1 MTASI
6 GRGSRHRAWR
16 SRRLC
21 RGAVGARGTW
31 ALSLAL
37 LVGCASSASV
47 GGTRYASVNGREL
60 AEPDEAPPLEGGEHS
75 LSLEVAT
82 VRALERSPDLAVQR
96 LDPAIATTFEE
107 IERAEFGA
115 TLFAD
120 GQYRREISRETN
132 RATMEQFDVTGS
144 RINATVGVRQR
155 TPTGTTI
162 ETTLGYGRDESDRS
176 PEQQSTR
183 IGVRLTQSLLE
194 GLRPEVNLA
203 RVHQAE
209 LEVDATRAQLRAY
222 VIALLRDVEV
232 AYWQAALAQKNLT
245 IVEESRGLAQQEAD
259 AAQARVEL
267 GDLAPADDAI
277 ARSQLAIREQ
287 ARIDAEAALRSAKL
301 QLARILG
308 YASTAELS
316 ITDALAIE
324 PSAIDDPDAHR
335 ELAARMRPD
344 LEEARLRLE
353 QNRLQTVVTANGL
366 LPRLDVFVQLAKT
379 GFGSSFGEAIEGLG
393 ERTHEVTAG
402 LSFEQ
407 LLGNAA
413 AEAQHSQA
421 TLQRERA
428 ARAVG
433 NLETLVRLDVDLAL
447 VELERA
453 RQQIAASQETAA
465 QQARVV
471 EAERARLEVGEG
483 TALLLAQAENTH
495 LQAQLA
501 EAAALVAYRI
511 GLVRLYAAEGSLLE
525 RRGVDLGSE

>member
-1 MTASI
+1 M
-6 GRGSRHRAWR
+6 RW
-16 SRRLC
+16 LP
-21 RGAVGARGTW
+21 
-31 ALSLAL
+31 LLLAL
-37 LVGCASSASV
+37 GCASSAPV
-47 GGTRYASVNGREL
+47 TGTRYATVNGRALEEP
-60 AEPDEAPPLEGGEHS
+60 AEPPPLEGGEHS
-75 LSLEVAT
+75 LSLERVT
-82 VRALERSPDLAVQR
+82 VRALERSPELMVQR

-120 GQYRREISRETN
+120 GQYRREIARETN

-144 RINATVGVRQR
+144 RVNATVGLRQR

-162 ETTLGYGRDESDRS
+162 ETTVGYGRDESDRS

-183 IGVRLTQSLLE
+183 LGVRLTQSLLE
-194 GLRPEVNLA
+194 GVRPEVNLA

-209 LEVDATRAQLRAY
+209 LEVEATRAQLRAF

-232 AYWQAALAQKNLT
+232 AYWQAALAQKTLE
-245 IVEESRGLAQQEAD
+245 IVSESLALAQQEAD
-259 AAQARVEL
+259 ATGARVEV
-267 GDLAPADDAI
+267 GELAPADDAI
-277 ARSQLAIREQ
+277 PRSQLAIREQ

-301 QLARILG
+301 RLARILG
-308 YASTAELS
+308 LDPHAATIA
-316 ITDALAIE
+316 ITDAVAIE
-324 PSAIDDPDAHR
+324 PTAIDDAEPHR
-335 ELAARMRPD
+335 QLAEQLRPD

-366 LPRLDVFVQLAKT
+366 LPRLDLFVQLTKT

-393 ERTHEVTAG
+393 DRTHEVTAG

-413 AEAQHSQA
+413 AEAQHTQA
-421 TLQRERA
+421 ALQRERA
-428 ARAVG
+428 ARSVQ
-433 NLETLVRLDVDLAL
+433 NLESLVRLDVDLAL
-447 VELERA
+447 VEIERA
-453 RQQIAASQETAA
+453 REQIGASRETAA

-483 TALLLAQAENTH
+483 TALLVAQAENAL

-501 EAAALVAYRI
+501 EVEAQVAYRI
-511 GLVRLYAAEGSLLE
+511 ALVRLYAAEGSLLQ
-525 RRGVDLGSE
+525 RRGVELGPE

>member
-1 MTASI
+1 M
-6 GRGSRHRAWR
+6 
-16 SRRLC
+16 RLAC
-21 RGAVGARGTW
+21 LV
-31 ALSLAL
+31 L
-37 LVGCASSASV
+37 LVGCASSAAVS
-47 GGTRYASVNGREL
+47 GAPYASVNGRALE
-60 AEPDEAPPLEGGEHS
+60 EPLEAPPLEGGEHS

-82 VRALERSPDLAVQR
+82 VRALERSPDLAVRR
-96 LDPAIATTFEE
+96 LDPAIASTFES

-120 GQYRREISRETN
+120 GQYRREIGRETN

-144 RINATVGVRQR
+144 RASATVGIRQR

-162 ETTLGYGRDESDRS
+162 ETTVGYGRDESDRS

-183 IGVRLTQSLLE
+183 VGVRLTQALLE

-209 LEVDATRAQLRAY
+209 LEVDASRAQLRAY
-222 VIALLRDVEV
+222 VLALLRDLEV

-245 IVEESRGLAQQEAD
+245 IVAESLTLAEQEAEVT
-259 AAQARVEL
+259 QARVEV
-267 GDLAPADDAI
+267 GELAPADDAI

-287 ARIDAEAALRSAKL
+287 ARIDAEAELRSAKL
-301 QLARILG
+301 RLARILG
-308 YASTAELS
+308 YGPTATVS
-316 ITDALAIE
+316 ITDAVAIE
-324 PSAIDDPDAHR
+324 PTATLDPAPHR
-335 ELAARMRPD
+335 ELAEQLRPD
-344 LEEARLRLE
+344 LAEARLRLE

-366 LPRLDVFVQLAKT
+366 LPRLDVFVQLTKT

-413 AEAQHSQA
+413 AEAQHTQA

-428 ARAVG
+428 ARAVR
-433 NLETLVRLDVDLAL
+433 NLESLVRLDVDLAL

-453 RQQIAASQETAA
+453 RQQIGASRETAA
-465 QQARVV
+465 QQARIV
-471 EAERARLEVGEG
+471 ETERARLEVGEG

-495 LQAQLA
+495 LQSQLA
-501 EAAALVAYRI
+501 EVAAQVAYRI

-525 RRGVDLGSE
+525 RRGVELGPE